1 MANPALDAS
10 GPGVA
15 RNTLWNLA
23 GTGGPMLVALVTIP
37 ILIRDLGTERFGVL
51 NLAWMTVGYFS
62 VFDFGLGRAL
72 TRVVA
77 EKLGTGREEEIPVLF
92 WTALL
97 LMLGLGT
104 AGCAAGIAASAWLVD
119 SALKIPADLRHET
132 RGAFFLPALSIPVT
146 ITTAGLR
153 GTLEARQRFRLT
165 GTLRAGMGVFTFV
178 APVAVLP
185 FSRSLVP
192 IVAALLAGRI
202 VAWAIHLALCLRTM
216 PVLGRERR
224 IAPASIGPLLRTG
237 GWMTVSNV
245 VSPLMATLDRFLLGG
260 LVSLSAV
267 TYYATPFDL
276 VTKLLIVPS
285 ALAGVLF
292 PAFAAS
298 FVQDASQVRLLV
310 DRAVRWVLLAVF
322 PCVLTIVV
330 LAETGLRLW
339 LGEGFAAKGT
349 GVLQW
354 LAIGVLFNSLAQI
367 PFALLQGT
375 GRADLTARFH
385 LIELPLYVA
394 ALWALV
400 NFLGLEGAAI
410 AWSLRA
416 ALDMALLFAAT
427 ERVLPGPT
435 TLPWRGLLIP
445 VAAGLAL
452 GFAAQPAAPAL
463 EAAFLVV
470 ALPCA
475 AVAAWAWLLTPEERP
490 LVQRLSQAA
499 LPRRSWAR

>member
-1 MANPALDAS
+1 MVL
-10 GPGVA
+10 
-15 RNTLWNLA
+15 
-23 GTGGPMLVALVTIP
+23 ALVTVP
-37 ILIRDLGTERFGVL
+37 ILIRELGTERFGVL

-72 TRVVA
+72 SRVVA
-77 EKLGTGREEEIPVLF
+77 EKLGTGLEEEIPVLF
-92 WTALL
+92 WTSLA
-97 LMLGLGT
+97 LMLGLGVL
-104 AGCAAGIAASAWLVD
+104 GCVAVIGASAWLVD
-119 SALKIPADLRHET
+119 SVLKIPADLRQET
-132 RGAFFLPALSIPVT
+132 RGAFFLLALSIPVT

-192 IVAALLAGRI
+192 IVAALLAGRV
-202 VAWAIHLALCLRTM
+202 VAWVAHLALCLRAM
-216 PVLGRERR
+216 PALGQARR
-224 IAPASIGPLLRTG
+224 TSWVSIRPLLRTG
-237 GWMTVSNV
+237 GWMSVSNI
-245 VSPLMATLDRFLLGG
+245 VSPMMATLDRFLLGA

-292 PAFAAS
+292 PAFATG
-298 FVQDASQVRLLV
+298 FGQDAPQMRRLL
-310 DRAVRWVLLAVF
+310 DRAVRWTLLAIF
-322 PCVLTIVV
+322 PCVLVIVV

-339 LGEGFAAKGT
+339 LGEAFAIEGT
-349 GVLQW
+349 SVLQW
-354 LAIGVLFNSLAQI
+354 LAVGVLFNSLAQI
-367 PFALLQGT
+367 PYALLQGA

-385 LIELPLYVA
+385 LIELPLYLAV
-394 ALWALV
+394 LWTLV

-416 ALDMALLFAAT
+416 AVDMALLFAAAG
-427 ERVLPGPT
+427 RLLPGPT
-435 TLPWRGLLIP
+435 TVRWRGLLILG
-445 VAAGLAL
+445 AGGLAL
-452 GFAAQPAAPAL
+452 GFAAQLAAPAL
-463 EAAFLVV
+463 EAAFLAL
-470 ALPCA
+470 ALPCLGA
-475 AVAAWAWLLTPEERP
+475 AVWVWLLTPEERE
-490 LVQRLSQAA
+490 LLQRLTRIA